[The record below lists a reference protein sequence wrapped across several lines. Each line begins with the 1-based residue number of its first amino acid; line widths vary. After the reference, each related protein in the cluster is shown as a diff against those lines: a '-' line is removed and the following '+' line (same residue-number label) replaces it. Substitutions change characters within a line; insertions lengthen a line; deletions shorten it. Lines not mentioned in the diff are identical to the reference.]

1 MCVCVCVCVYI
12 YIMYVYIYICIHK
25 LRIKEDTL
33 ILCDWVSHLST
44 YHKRKVLSHERLGAK
59 LRVTENWCVLFNS
72 LTCVYLALLP
82 QYWARYAKVD
92 STPTFI
98 YICIHTHTHTH
109 THTHIYIYI
118 YIYICRYVFVCVRL
132 YIWKLDKWIRG

>member
-1 MCVCVCVCVYI
+1 MCLCVCVCVCVCVYI
-12 YIMYVYIYICIHK
+12 YIYIYNVCIHK

-72 LTCVYLALLP
+72 LTYVYLALLP

-98 YICIHTHTHTH
+98 YIYIHTHTHTH
-109 THTHIYIYI
+109 IYI
-118 YIYICRYVFVCVRL
+118 YIYICRYVFVCVCI